1 MLEIPLVGV
10 VLVIGFDRSDS
21 SIGLEKRDVRVVLR
35 IDVGMV
41 LEKVTKNYVAAH
53 ETLRVVV

>member
-1 MLEIPLVGV
+1 MGV